1 MGSKDKGGRAV
12 RKPKAQQNK
21 KVKGQ
26 TPASTKDLVERL
38 TPPRPKSN

>member
-12 RKPKAQQNK
+12 RKPKQAQNK

-26 TPASTKDLVERL
+26 TPPSTKQSVEHL
-38 TPPRPKSN
+38 IHPDHKPS